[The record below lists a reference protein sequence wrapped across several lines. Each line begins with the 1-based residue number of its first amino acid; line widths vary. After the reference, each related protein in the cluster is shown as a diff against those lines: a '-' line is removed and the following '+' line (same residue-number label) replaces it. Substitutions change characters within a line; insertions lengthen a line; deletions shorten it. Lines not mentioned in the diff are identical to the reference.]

1 MIRREADGERMTPNQ
16 AAKWFLMQRGI
27 LWVDYYYETS
37 EFEWDKFTQR
47 EEAEFEAALDKQ
59 VERLRTF
66 FNM

>member
-1 MIRREADGERMTPNQ
+1 MTPNQ

-37 EFEWDKFTQR
+37 EFDWDEFTQR